1 MKLKIREKEYNIFFS
16 FEPTLK
22 ARILS
27 KMAKMS
33 VELGSSSGDF
43 EKIED
48 MLLFIPEVILVGL
61 QKYHSEEF
69 GYDLDTKD
77 GFDEKKEKVF
87 SLVSEY
93 FDSGEVD
100 CMEFFN
106 QLQEEM
112 TKNGFLKKTFER
124 EVEQAKKEMETAEA
138 EKKKDQESKA

>member
-1 MKLKIREKEYNIFFS
+1 MKLKVGKNEYNIFFS

-33 VELGSSSGDF
+33 VELGNGSGDF

-69 GYDLDTKD
+69 GYDLDTKE
-77 GFDEKKEKVF
+77 GFEEKKEKVF

-93 FDSGEVD
+93 FDTGEVD

-124 EVEQAKKEMETAEA
+124 EVEIARKEA
-138 EKKKDQESKA
+138 ETQEKEKNQEPKV